1 MSYHSVS
8 EVRGDRAR
16 ISLQGWLH
24 APSLSETLNVHR
36 RSLATLQQILEPPEQ
51 GPEPGSEAAGDS
63 EELSEP
69 SEEDLKVLSQWFSP
83 CYVQREHL
91 EAPQEAR

>member
-36 RSLATLQQILEPPEQ
+36 RSLATLQQILEPQEQ
-51 GPEPGSEAAGDS
+51 GLSSTHQAAEDS

-69 SEEDLKVLSQWFSP
+69 SDEDLEVLSQWFSP
-83 CYVQREHL
+83 CYLQREHL
-91 EAPQEAR
+91 EAPQEA